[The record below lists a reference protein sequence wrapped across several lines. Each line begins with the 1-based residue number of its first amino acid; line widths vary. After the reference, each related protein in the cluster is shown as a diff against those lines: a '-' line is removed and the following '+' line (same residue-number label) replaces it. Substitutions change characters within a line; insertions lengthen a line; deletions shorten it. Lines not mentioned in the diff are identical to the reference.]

1 MLSTRKEPE
10 NLKAEDL
17 WIFKHELQRNFAE
30 PLIVKLRNTFIT
42 ADGHFPD
49 KYKSN
54 PAISYHA
61 KFFSFKLYN
70 LLQKIRQLKFTVIW
84 RKRIIITD
92 EWSKSYFHWL
102 MDCLP
107 RLILFESSRS
117 SRPEIPV
124 ILPSYLRDKSF
135 VVESLALMGKNNI
148 QFLKKDK
155 WYFLRTLYFPVHLAP
170 TGNYNDEITR
180 KLRSAFTP
188 TSNAAAHLKI
198 YISRGKAAHRKIDNE
213 ADILPLLKKNGFKTV
228 FCEEMS
234 FKEQVSLFS
243 ETAVL
248 LTNHGAG
255 LTNMLFMPAGSNVI
269 ELRKKNDDHNN
280 CYFSL
285 ASALNLKYYYQ
296 QCEAVHEDEDAYTA
310 NLIVEP
316 AELSAL
322 LEEVVQAKATG
333 ESTF

>member
-30 PLIVKLRNTFIT
+30 PSIVKLRNTLIT
-42 ADGHFPD
+42 ADGHFPE

-61 KFFSFKLYN
+61 KFFSNTFSQLF
-70 LLQKIRQLKFTVIW
+70 QKIRQLKFEVIF
-84 RKRIIITD
+84 RKHLIITD

-107 RLILFESSRS
+107 RLILFESK
-117 SRPEIPV
+117 RPEIPV
-124 ILPSYLRDKSF
+124 ILPSYLREKSF
-135 VVESLALMGKNNI
+135 VMESLTLLGKNNI
-148 QFLKKDK
+148 QFLKKHK
-155 WYFLRTLYFPVHLAP
+155 WYFLRRVYFPVHLAP

-180 KLRSAFTP
+180 KLRTAITVGCKNTP
-188 TSNAAAHLKI
+188 SLKI
-198 YISRGKAAHRKIDNE
+198 YISRRKAAHRKIDNE
-213 ADILPLLKKNGFKTV
+213 KEILPLLEQSGFKTV
-228 FCEEMS
+228 YCEEMS
-234 FKEQVSLFS
+234 FKEQISLFS

-248 LTNHGAG
+248 FTNHGAG
-255 LTNMLFMPAGSNVI
+255 LTNMLFMPTGTKVI

-285 ASALNLKYYYQ
+285 ASALNLKYYYLE
-296 QCEAVHEDEDAYTA
+296 CEPVNETEDAYTA
-310 NLIVEP
+310 NIKVQPNRLQQLI
-316 AELSAL
+316 
-322 LEEVVQAKATG
+322 EEVTQEKKQNVN
-333 ESTF
+333 F